1 LFICSEKLNDFK
13 FNESKMQMEFTMPF
27 DLNTTRL
34 EQNKVLVYQEVI
46 VPKFNIEFLDPKTN
60 QKIIDNVQY
69 DFMIMPVEDPE
80 TIITHRAAKIAQNGS
95 AQQSFTFKDENVGS
109 VIVRV
114 SNINNTGE
122 LADFPITVTQNF
134 YLAQ

>member
-13 FNESKMQMEFTMPF
+13 FNESKMQMEFTTPF